1 MLERRG
7 RDLGPAQRFGAIS
20 NDLVTVSS
28 YLTWPSHVGGC
39 GWGVG
44 GIAPLGPTDSRVTA
58 SVRVSASTTP
68 TRPMVWSTQTPPGG
82 DYSQEPDWRRG
93 GESDSR
99 WATGPQRVSHSTPC
113 GSFR

>member
-39 GWGVG
+39 GWVVG
-44 GIAPLGPTDSRVTA
+44 GIAPLGPADSRVTA
-58 SVRVSASTTP
+58 SGRVAASTTP
-68 TRPMVWSTQTPPGG
+68 PPLLVESTQTPTKG
-82 DYSQEPDWRRG
+82 DYSHEAHLRG
-93 GESDSR
+93 GGELHTR
-99 WATGPQRVSHSTPC
+99 WGNDPLRVSS
-113 GSFR
+113 

>member
-28 YLTWPSHVGGC
+28 YLTWPSHVGGG
-39 GWGVG
+39 GWVVG

-68 TRPMVWSTQTPPGG
+68 TRPMVESTQTPTRG
-82 DYSQEPDWRRG
+82 DYSQEPELRRRRDSNHLWG
-93 GESDSR
+93 QDPKTVFES
-99 WATGPQRVSHSTPC
+99 
-113 GSFR
+113 

>member
-39 GWGVG
+39 GGVVG

-68 TRPMVWSTQTPPGG
+68 TRPIGESTQTPTGG
-82 DYSQEPDWRRG
+82 DYSQEPHWRRG
-93 GESDSR
+93 GASQALLGND
-99 WATGPQRVSHSTPC
+99 P
-113 GSFR
+113 

>member
-39 GWGVG
+39 GWVVG
-44 GIAPLGPTDSRVTA
+44 GIAPLGPTDSRGTA

-68 TRPMVWSTQTPPGG
+68 PRLLVGATPTPPRG
-82 DYSQEPDWRRG
+82 DYLQRPPWRRG
-93 GESDSR
+93 RE
-99 WATGPQRVSHSTPC
+99 SHS
-113 GSFR
+113 RVDR

>member
-39 GWGVG
+39 GWVVG
-44 GIAPLGPTDSRVTA
+44 GIAPLGPTDSRVPA
-58 SVRVSASTTP
+58 PVRVSASP
-68 TRPMVWSTQTPPGG
+68 TPPPLMVARTPAPTTG
-82 DYSQEPDWRRG
+82 DYSREPHWRG
-93 GESDSR
+93 GGASDSR
-99 WATGPQRVSHSTPC
+99 MAQDP
-113 GSFR
+113 

>member
-39 GWGVG
+39 GGGVG
-44 GIAPLGPTDSRVTA
+44 GIAPLGPTDSRVTP

-68 TRPMVWSTQTPPGG
+68 TPPIVEATQTPTRG
-82 DYSQEPDWRRG
+82 DYSPEPGWRRG
-93 GESDSR
+93 G
-99 WATGPQRVSHSTPC
+99 GSHSPLAPC
-113 GSFR
+113 PSTVF